1 MIKNIVFDVGEV
13 LIGYRWKEML
23 LERGMTEERAEIIGN
38 IMFGDDLWRKFDEA
52 LVPFEDVINEY
63 QDKYA
68 EYGDDIRW
76 FITNGEKM
84 CVQRPEMWD
93 KLRELKNKGY
103 NVYLLSNYSQVL
115 FEQHTKESGFMELID
130 GKVISY
136 EINILK
142 PDRRIYEFL
151 LEKYKLNAG
160 ECLFFDDKPENVET
174 ARKIGMKGIVVSSEE
189 QLKMEVDKL

>member
-23 LERGMTEERAEIIGN
+23 LERGMTEERAEIIGS

-76 FITNGEKM
+76 FITNGERM
-84 CVQRPEMWD
+84 CVQRPGMWD

-103 NVYLLSNYSQVL
+103 NIYLLSNYSQVL
-115 FEQHTKESGFMELID
+115 FEQHTKESGFMEIID

-151 LEKYKLNAG
+151 LEKYKLNAE